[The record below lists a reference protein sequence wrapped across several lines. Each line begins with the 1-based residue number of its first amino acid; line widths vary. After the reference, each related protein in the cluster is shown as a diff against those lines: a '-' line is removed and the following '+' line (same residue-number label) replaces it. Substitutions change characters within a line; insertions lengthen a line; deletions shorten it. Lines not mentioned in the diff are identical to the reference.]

1 MGRGVFLNVSG
12 GGHVIATYG
21 MVGELVARGE
31 TITYYEAPKFQR
43 DIEALGADWL
53 DAQRAALH
61 ERIRERRER
70 DLARDG
76 EAFRLGRRQGGL
88 ATVQVTDRQGR
99 RERGRQGCAQHDDG
113 LKIDADHSSPIAVA
127 RWDAVKRRG

>member
-43 DIEALGADWL
+43 DIEALGA
-53 DAQRAALH
+53 
-61 ERIRERRER
+61 
-70 DLARDG
+70 G
-76 EAFRLGRRQGGL
+76 FFRLVAIFMR
-88 ATVQVTDRQGR
+88 
-99 RERGRQGCAQHDDG
+99 
-113 LKIDADHSSPIAVA
+113 AVLHCTMKCS
-127 RWDAVKRRG
+127 RHPRPVM